1 VAIARCCPKQASE
14 GAALDLNLHHLL
26 LADHGVSRRAPPA
39 PSCGYG
45 EIGRGRFRPVRT
57 VPRRS
62 RPAGAQAAVRGWS
75 CAGSMAG
82 REGLLHPARI
92 RASSSRNISICCSAA
107 LRGAQAAQARP
118 IASRNRRGDQPGL
131 ADGRHHRG
139 PGRRSRPHQHQA
151 SLAHR
156 SGAPARSIMA
166 RSYIRTASRLAKG
179 TDGLI

>member
-1 VAIARCCPKQASE
+1 MRTEVPMLPKAGLS

-39 PSCGYG
+39 PSCRYG

-92 RASSSRNISICCSAA
+92 RASSSRNISTCCCAV

-118 IASRNRRGDQPGL
+118 IALRNCRGDQPGL

-139 PGRRSRPHQHQA
+139 PGRRSRPHSIKHLSPPIRSA
-151 SLAHR
+151 SSKHH
-156 SGAPARSIMA
+156 GALVHSD
-166 RSYIRTASRLAKG
+166 SVKG
-179 TDGLI
+179 CQGD